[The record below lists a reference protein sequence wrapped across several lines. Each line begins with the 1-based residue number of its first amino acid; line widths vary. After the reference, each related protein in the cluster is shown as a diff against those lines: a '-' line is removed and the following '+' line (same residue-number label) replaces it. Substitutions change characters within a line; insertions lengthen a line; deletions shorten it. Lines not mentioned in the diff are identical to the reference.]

1 MPKTKII
8 YQANQ
13 EVIGKH
19 LQSKEWVM
27 YSGKL
32 IIYDRKTN
40 PVILK
45 LNSEIYDTF
54 IGEFMEEKKRNLKE
68 NLFRKYLEELQNGIL
83 KMVLSFKID
92 NTKYLISKW
101 DLYQFRLTVT

>member
-19 LQSKEWVM
+19 VQSNEWVM

-32 IIYDRKTN
+32 TIYDRKTN
-40 PVILK
+40 PVVLK
-45 LNSEIYDTF
+45 SRSEIYDTF
-54 IGEFMEEKKRNLKE
+54 IGEFMEDKKDLKGI
-68 NLFRKYLEELQNGIL
+68 LFQTYLVIRWQNGI
-83 KMVLSFKID
+83 
-92 NTKYLISKW
+92 
-101 DLYQFRLTVT
+101 

>member
-1 MPKTKII
+1 MRKSKII

-19 LQSKEWVM
+19 LRSNEWVM

-32 IIYDRKTN
+32 TVYDRKTN

-45 LNSEIYDTF
+45 LISEIDDTF
-54 IGEFMEEKKRNLKE
+54 IGEFMEVKKEFKGNTVSDVYGKMAKWYYKHGII
-68 NLFRKYLEELQNGIL
+68 FQN
-83 KMVLSFKID
+83 
-92 NTKYLISKW
+92 
-101 DLYQFRLTVT
+101 